1 MVIETLGIRFA
12 TAARF
17 EPPQLVAW
25 DGSSLGRYGDA
36 CPQPPGEVFMTSG
49 MQTSEDCLFLNVWSP
64 SHDGRRPVMVWIHGG
79 GFRQGSGDHFLSRGP
94 KLAELG
100 DVVVVTLNYRL
111 GALGFA
117 NASNLGL
124 LDQQCALRWVRDH
137 IADFGGDPTNVTL
150 FGESAG
156 AASVGEHLRLP
167 GSAGLFER
175 AAMQSGAPF
184 PLSREV
190 HDRVSEQ
197 LTTEVGKP
205 LQDATADEI
214 VAAQQRVEASTRA
227 RMPFAPVVDDGPHH
241 AVPLL
246 IGTNVDET
254 KLMGLTD
261 PHRLDLDDAGL
272 RKRVGRDADELI
284 PAFAEARAARGEP
297 TTPAELWYAINTE
310 RFFRAGSIAFADA
323 HTEVAPTFSYLFGW
337 RSPLLDG
344 WVGACHVLEIPFVFG
359 LQGTEGLAYLTG
371 EGPAA
376 DALSTEMMTRWV
388 SFARGKAPWSRYET
402 TKRPTMWFD
411 AESGLV
417 DDPRSEEREIVSR
430 PSRTG

>member
-12 TAARF
+12 TADRF
-17 EPPQLVAW
+17 EPPQLLPW

-49 MQTSEDCLFLNVWSP
+49 MTTSEDCLFLNVWTP
-64 SHDGRRPVMVWIHGG
+64 ARDGRRPVLVWIHGG

-94 KLAELG
+94 VLAERG

-117 NASNLGL
+117 GASNLGL
-124 LDQQCALRWVRDH
+124 LDQQCALRWVREH

-156 AASVGEHLRLP
+156 SASVGAHLMLP
-167 GSAGLFER
+167 SSAGLFER
-175 AAMQSGAPF
+175 AVMQSGAPF
-184 PLSREV
+184 EFSRDV
-190 HDRVSEQ
+190 HAQATDQ
-197 LTTEVGKP
+197 LAVEVGKP
-205 LQDATADEI
+205 LLDATADEI
-214 VAAQQRVEASTRA
+214 VEAQQRVEAPLRG
-227 RMPFAPVVDDGPHH
+227 RMVFAPILDDAPHH
-241 AVPLL
+241 PVPLV

-254 KLMGLTD
+254 KLMGLND

-272 RKRVGRDADELI
+272 RKRVGRNADELI

-310 RFFRAGSIAFADA
+310 RFFRHGSLAFADLHA
-323 HTEVAPTFSYLFGW
+323 DVAPTFTYLFGW

-359 LQGTEGLAYLTG
+359 LQGTDGLAYLTG

-376 DALSTEMMTRWV
+376 DALSADMMARWV
-388 SFARGKAPWSRYET
+388 SFARGKAPWSRYDTAKRT
-402 TKRPTMWFD
+402 TMSFD
-411 AESGLV
+411 VESGLV
-417 DDPRSEEREIVSR
+417 DAPREPEREVVSR
-430 PSRTG
+430 VSRTG